1 MGGKAT
7 RGGPPEINRQR
18 PARLHENMNTIKDI
32 IPQVIEQLSLRQPD
46 SQMKI
51 HRIWQ
56 NIVDERMSTHSA
68 LVNFN
73 QGILSVC
80 VDSSSW
86 LFQMNL
92 NKRRILERLQE
103 EMPEVKN
110 IQFKIGK
117 VT

>member
-1 MGGKAT
+1 
-7 RGGPPEINRQR
+7 
-18 PARLHENMNTIKDI
+18 MNTIKDI

-51 HRIWQ
+51 QRLWQ
-56 NIVDERMSTHSA
+56 NIIDERMFSHST
-68 LVNFN
+68 LENFT
-73 QGILSVC
+73 QGVLTIC
-80 VDSSSW
+80 VDSSAW

-110 IQFKIGK
+110 IKFKIGK
-117 VT
+117 VK